1 MADTDPQGS
10 VSMSVN
16 EAAGAFLGLMEPQQ
30 EAEQAAPE
38 APEEQE
44 QVEASEPEELETQE
58 VEAEPEPQRFR
69 VKAAGEEKEVTFDE
83 LVDGYQKG
91 LDYTKKSQSVAE
103 QRKAVEAERIAI
115 EQAKQARDAYSQ
127 RLTLIE
133 EFLSKQNDGE
143 DLNALKEVDPIGYAV
158 KVAER
163 TEREKQLA
171 MVQAERQRMAQQR
184 FAEQQAV
191 LQQHIQQEAKRLA
204 EVIPEYGDEKR
215 GNEVRQTIRSF
226 AKEVGF
232 TDQELSQAYDSR
244 QVQVLWMAAQYAKLQ
259 KQKPEL
265 TKKMQSAPKMLSPGV
280 AANQKNA
287 ADESTKKAHSQLRKS
302 GKVSDAAALFERML

>member
-16 EAAGAFLGLMEPQQ
+16 DAAGAFLGLMEPQQ

>member
-16 EAAGAFLGLMEPQQ
+16 EAAGAFLGLMEPQ
-30 EAEQAAPE
+30 EAEQATPE
-38 APEEQE
+38 TPEPQE

-58 VEAEPEPQRFR
+58 VETEPEPQRFR
-69 VKAAGEEKEVTFDE
+69 VKAAGEEREVTFDE

-103 QRKAVEAERIAI
+103 QRKAVEAERAAI

-127 RLTLIE
+127 RLNLIE
-133 EFLSKQNDGE
+133 EFLSKQNEGE

-171 MVQAERQRMAQQR
+171 MVQAEQQRMAQQR
-184 FAEQQAV
+184 FAEQQAE
-191 LQQHIQQEAKRLA
+191 LQQRLQQEARRVA
-204 EVIPEYGDEKR
+204 EVIPEYGDEKKS
-215 GNEVRQTIRSF
+215 NEVKKQIRDF

-232 TDQELSQAYDSR
+232 TDQELAQAYDSR

-259 KQKPEL
+259 KQKPEV
-265 TKKMQSAPKMLSPGV
+265 TKKVQDAPKMLRPGV

-287 ADESTKKAHSQLRKS
+287 ADENVKKAHSQLRKS

>member
-16 EAAGAFLGLMEPQQ
+16 DAAGAILGLMEPPQ
-30 EAEQAAPE
+30 EAEQATPE
-38 APEEQE
+38 APEPQE
-44 QVEASEPEELETQE
+44 QAEASEPEELETQE
-58 VEAEPEPQRFR
+58 VETEPEPQRFR
-69 VKAAGEEKEVTFDE
+69 VKAAGEEREVTFDE

-127 RLTLIE
+127 RLNLIE
-133 EFLSKQNDGE
+133 QFLSKQNEGE

-163 TEREKQLA
+163 TEREKQLQ
-171 MVQAERQRMAQQR
+171 MVQAEQQRMRQQQ
-184 FAEQQAV
+184 FAEQQAA
-191 LQQHIQQEAKRLA
+191 LQQHIQQEARRLA
-204 EVIPEYGDEKR
+204 EVIPEYAGDK
-215 GNEVRQTIRSF
+215 GNEVRQSIRSF
-226 AKEVGF
+226 AKEIGF

-265 TKKMQSAPKMLSPGV
+265 TKKMQDAPKMLRPGV

-287 ADESTKKAHSQLRKS
+287 ADENVKKAHSQLRKS

>member
-16 EAAGAFLGLMEPQQ
+16 EAAGAFLGLMEPQ
-30 EAEQAAPE
+30 EAEQATPGTPE
-38 APEEQE
+38 PQE

-58 VEAEPEPQRFR
+58 VETEPEPQRFR
-69 VKAAGEEKEVTFDE
+69 VKAAGEEREVTFDE

-127 RLTLIE
+127 RLNLIE
-133 EFLSKQNDGE
+133 EFLSKQNEGE

-171 MVQAERQRMAQQR
+171 MVQAEQQRMAQQR
-184 FAEQQAV
+184 FAEQQAQ
-191 LQQHIQQEAKRLA
+191 LQQRLHHEARRVA
-204 EVIPEYGDEKR
+204 EVIPEYGDEKKS
-215 GNEVRQTIRSF
+215 NEVKRQIRDF

-232 TDQELSQAYDSR
+232 TDQELAHAYDSR

-259 KQKPEL
+259 KQKPEV
-265 TKKMQSAPKMLSPGV
+265 TKKVQDAPKMLRPGV

-287 ADESTKKAHSQLRKS
+287 ADENVKKAHSQLRKS

>member
-16 EAAGAFLGLMEPQQ
+16 EAAGAFLGLMEPQ
-30 EAEQAAPE
+30 EAEQATPE
-38 APEEQE
+38 TPEPEE

-58 VEAEPEPQRFR
+58 VETEPEPQRFR
-69 VKAAGEEKEVTFDE
+69 VKAAGEEREVTFDE

-103 QRKAVEAERIAI
+103 QRKAVEAERAAI

-127 RLTLIE
+127 RLSLIE
-133 EFLSKQNDGE
+133 EFLSKQNEGE
-143 DLNALKEVDPIGYAV
+143 DLNALKEVDPLGYAV
-158 KVAER
+158 KIAER

-171 MVQAERQRMAQQR
+171 MVQAEQQRIAQQR
-184 FAEQQAV
+184 FAEQQAQ
-191 LQQHIQQEAKRLA
+191 LQQRLQQEAKRVA
-204 EVIPEYGDEKR
+204 EVIPEYGDEKKS
-215 GNEVRQTIRSF
+215 NEVKKQIRDF

-232 TDQELSQAYDSR
+232 TDQELAQAYDSR

-259 KQKPEL
+259 KQKPEV
-265 TKKMQSAPKMLSPGV
+265 TKKVQDAPKMLRPGV

-287 ADESTKKAHSQLRKS
+287 ADENVKKAHSQLRKS

>member
-16 EAAGAFLGLMEPQQ
+16 EAAGAFLGLMEPK
-30 EAEQAAPE
+30 EAEQATPE
-38 APEEQE
+38 TPEPQE

-58 VEAEPEPQRFR
+58 VETEPEPQRFR
-69 VKAAGEEKEVTFDE
+69 VKAAGEEREVTFDE

-103 QRKAVEAERIAI
+103 QRKAVEAERAAI

-127 RLTLIE
+127 RLSLIE
-133 EFLSKQNDGE
+133 QFLSKQNEGE

-171 MVQAERQRMAQQR
+171 MVQAEQQRMAQQR

-191 LQQHIQQEAKRLA
+191 LQQHIQQEARRLA
-204 EVIPEYGDEKR
+204 EVIPEYGDEKK

-265 TKKMQSAPKMLSPGV
+265 TKKMQDAPKMLRPGV

-287 ADESTKKAHSQLRKS
+287 ADENVKKAHSQLRKS

>member
-10 VSMSVN
+10 VSMSVSD
-16 EAAGAFLGLMEPQQ
+16 AAGAFLGLMEPTQ

-44 QVEASEPEELETQE
+44 QVEASEPEEVEAQE
-58 VEAEPEPQRFR
+58 VEVEPEPQRFR

-163 TEREKQLA
+163 TEREKQLS
-171 MVQAERQRMAQQR
+171 MVQAEQQRMANQR
-184 FAEQQAV
+184 YAEQQAE
-191 LQQHIQQEAKRLA
+191 LQRRLHEEAKRVA
-204 EVIPEYGDEKR
+204 EVIPEYGDAKKS
-215 GNEVRQTIRSF
+215 NEVKQTIRAF

-232 TDQELSQAYDSR
+232 TDQELAQAYDSR

-259 KQKPEL
+259 KQKPEV
-265 TKKMQSAPKMLSPGV
+265 TKKVQNAPKMLSPGV

-287 ADESTKKAHSQLRKS
+287 ADESTKKAHSQLRKT
-302 GKVSDAAALFERML
+302 GKVSDAAALFERIL

>member
-16 EAAGAFLGLMEPQQ
+16 EAAGAFLGLMEPQ
-30 EAEQAAPE
+30 EAEQATPE
-38 APEEQE
+38 TPEPEE

-58 VEAEPEPQRFR
+58 IETEPEPQRFR
-69 VKAAGEEKEVTFDE
+69 VKAAGEEREVTFDE

-103 QRKAVEAERIAI
+103 QRKAVEAERAAI
-115 EQAKQARDAYSQ
+115 EEAKQARDAYSQ
-127 RLTLIE
+127 RLSLIE
-133 EFLSKQNDGE
+133 QFLSKQNEGE
-143 DLNALKEVDPIGYAV
+143 DLNALKDVDPIGYAV

-171 MVQAERQRMAQQR
+171 MVQAEQQRMAQQR

-204 EVIPEYGDEKR
+204 EVIPEYGDEKK
-215 GNEVRQTIRSF
+215 GNEVKQTIRSF

-265 TKKMQSAPKMLSPGV
+265 TKKMQDAPKMLRPGV

-287 ADESTKKAHSQLRKS
+287 ADENVKKAHSQLRKS

>member
-16 EAAGAFLGLMEPQQ
+16 EAAGAFLGLMEPTQ

-44 QVEASEPEELETQE
+44 QVEASEPEEVEAQE

-103 QRKAVEAERIAI
+103 QRKAVEAERAAI

-163 TEREKQLA
+163 TEREKQLS
-171 MVQAERQRMAQQR
+171 MVQAEQQRMAQQR
-184 FAEQQAV
+184 FAEQQAE
-191 LQQHIQQEAKRLA
+191 LQRRLHEEAKRVA
-204 EVIPEYGDEKR
+204 EVIPEYGDAKKS
-215 GNEVRQTIRSF
+215 NEVKQTIRAF

-232 TDQELSQAYDSR
+232 TDQELAQAYDSR

-259 KQKPEL
+259 KQKPEV
-265 TKKMQSAPKMLSPGV
+265 TKKVQNAPKMLSPGV

>member
-1 MADTDPQGS
+1 MADTDPKGS
-10 VSMSVN
+10 VLMSVHD
-16 EAAGAFLGLMEPQQ
+16 AASAFLGLMEPK

-38 APEEQE
+38 VPEEQE
-44 QVEASEPEELETQE
+44 QLEVAEPEELETQE

-83 LVDGYQKG
+83 LVDGFQKG
-91 LDYTKKSQSVAE
+91 LDYTKKSQSLAE

-127 RLTLIE
+127 RLSLID
-133 EFLSKQNDGE
+133 EFLSKQNNGE
-143 DLNALKEVDPIGYAV
+143 DLNALKDVDPLGYAF

-171 MVQAERQRMAQQR
+171 MLQAERQRIAQQQY
-184 FAEQQAV
+184 AEQQAV
-191 LQQHIQQEAKRLA
+191 LQQRLHEEAKRVA
-204 EVIPEYGDEKR
+204 EVIPEYGDAKKS
-215 GNEVRQTIRSF
+215 NEVKQTIRAF

-232 TDQELSQAYDSR
+232 TDEELAQAYDSR
-244 QVQVLWMAAQYAKLQ
+244 QVHVLWMASQYAKLQ

-280 AANQKNA
+280 AANQRNA
-287 ADESTKKAHSQLRKS
+287 ADESTKKAQLQLRKT

>member
-1 MADTDPQGS
+1 
-10 VSMSVN
+10 
-16 EAAGAFLGLMEPQQ
+16 
-30 EAEQAAPE
+30 
-38 APEEQE
+38 
-44 QVEASEPEELETQE
+44 
-58 VEAEPEPQRFR
+58 

-103 QRKAVEAERIAI
+103 QRKAVEAERAAI

-133 EFLSKQNDGE
+133 EFLSKQNEGE

-171 MVQAERQRMAQQR
+171 MVQAEQQRISQQR
-184 FAEQQAV
+184 FAEQQAE
-191 LQQHIQQEAKRLA
+191 LQRRLHEEAKRVA
-204 EVIPEYGDEKR
+204 EVIPEYGDAKKS
-215 GNEVRQTIRSF
+215 NEVKQTIRAF

-232 TDQELSQAYDSR
+232 TDQELAQAYDSR

-259 KQKPEL
+259 KQKPEV
-265 TKKMQSAPKMLSPGV
+265 TKKVQNAPKMLSPGV

>member
-16 EAAGAFLGLMEPQQ
+16 DAAGAFLGLMEPQQ

-171 MVQAERQRMAQQR
+171 MVQAEQQRMAQQR

-191 LQQHIQQEAKRLA
+191 LQQHIQQEARRLA

>member
-16 EAAGAFLGLMEPQQ
+16 DAAGAFLGLMEPQQ

-191 LQQHIQQEAKRLA
+191 LQQHIQQEAKRMA

>member
-16 EAAGAFLGLMEPQQ
+16 EAAGAFLGLMEPQ
-30 EAEQAAPE
+30 EAEQATPE
-38 APEEQE
+38 APEPQE

-58 VEAEPEPQRFR
+58 VEVEPEPQRFR

-103 QRKAVEAERIAI
+103 QRKAVEAERAAI

-127 RLTLIE
+127 RLNLIE
-133 EFLSKQNDGE
+133 DFLSKQNEGE

-171 MVQAERQRMAQQR
+171 MVQAEQQRMAQQR
-184 FAEQQAV
+184 FAEQQAE
-191 LQQHIQQEAKRLA
+191 LQQRLHQEARRVA
-204 EVIPEYGDEKR
+204 EVIPEYGDEKKS
-215 GNEVRQTIRSF
+215 NEVKKQIRDF

-232 TDQELSQAYDSR
+232 TDQELAQAYDSR

-259 KQKPEL
+259 KQRPEV
-265 TKKMQSAPKMLSPGV
+265 TKKVQDAPKMLRPGV
-280 AANQKNA
+280 AANQKVA
-287 ADESTKKAHSQLRKS
+287 ADENVKKAHSQLRKS

>member
-1 MADTDPQGS
+1 
-10 VSMSVN
+10 MSVN
-16 EAAGAFLGLMEPQQ
+16 EAAGAFLGLMEPTQ

-103 QRKAVEAERIAI
+103 QRKAVEAERAAI

-163 TEREKQLA
+163 TEREKQLS
-171 MVQAERQRMAQQR
+171 MVQAEQQRMAQQR
-184 FAEQQAV
+184 FAEQQAE
-191 LQQHIQQEAKRLA
+191 LQRRL
-204 EVIPEYGDEKR
+204 YGDAKKS
-215 GNEVRQTIRSF
+215 NEVKQTIRAF

-232 TDQELSQAYDSR
+232 TDQELAQAYDSR

-259 KQKPEL
+259 KQKPEV
-265 TKKMQSAPKMLSPGV
+265 TKKVQNAPKMLSPGV

>member
-16 EAAGAFLGLMEPQQ
+16 EAAGAFLGLMEPQ
-30 EAEQAAPE
+30 EAEQATPE
-38 APEEQE
+38 TPEPEE

-58 VEAEPEPQRFR
+58 VETEPEPQRFR
-69 VKAAGEEKEVTFDE
+69 VKAAGEEREVTFDE

-103 QRKAVEAERIAI
+103 QRKAVEAERAAI
-115 EQAKQARDAYSQ
+115 EEAKQARDAYSQ
-127 RLTLIE
+127 RLSLIE
-133 EFLSKQNDGE
+133 QFLSKQNEGE
-143 DLNALKEVDPIGYAV
+143 DLNALKDVDPIGYAV

-171 MVQAERQRMAQQR
+171 MLQAEQQQIRQQR

-191 LQQHIQQEAKRLA
+191 LQQHIQQEARRLA
-204 EVIPEYGDEKR
+204 EVIPEYGDEKK

-265 TKKMQSAPKMLSPGV
+265 TKKMQDAPKMLRPGV

-287 ADESTKKAHSQLRKS
+287 ADENVKKAHSQLKKS

>member
-10 VSMSVN
+10 VSMTVN
-16 EAAGAFLGLMEPQQ
+16 DAAGAFLGMMEPPQ

-38 APEEQE
+38 APEEQG
-44 QVEASEPEELETQE
+44 QVEASEPEEVEAQE
-58 VEAEPEPQRFR
+58 QEAEPEPQRFR
-69 VKAAGEEKEVTFDE
+69 VKAAGEEREVTFDE

-115 EQAKQARDAYSQ
+115 EEAKQARDAYSQ
-127 RLTLIE
+127 RLSLIE
-133 EFLSKQNDGE
+133 QFLSKQNEGE

-171 MVQAERQRMAQQR
+171 MVQAEQQRMAQQR

-191 LQQHIQQEAKRLA
+191 LQQHIQQEARRLA
-204 EVIPEYGDEKR
+204 EVIPEYGDEKK

-265 TKKMQSAPKMLSPGV
+265 TKKMQDAPKMLRPGV

-287 ADESTKKAHSQLRKS
+287 ADENVKKAHSQLRKS

>member
-16 EAAGAFLGLMEPQQ
+16 EAAGAFLGLMEPT
-30 EAEQAAPE
+30 EAEQATPE
-38 APEEQE
+38 TPEPEE

-69 VKAAGEEKEVTFDE
+69 VKAAGEEREVTFDE

-103 QRKAVEAERIAI
+103 QRKAVEAERAAI

-127 RLTLIE
+127 RLNLIE
-133 EFLSKQNDGE
+133 EFLSKQNEGE

-171 MVQAERQRMAQQR
+171 MVQAEQQRIAQQR
-184 FAEQQAV
+184 FAEQQAQ
-191 LQQHIQQEAKRLA
+191 LQQRLQQEARRVA
-204 EVIPEYGDEKR
+204 EVIPEYGDEKKS
-215 GNEVRQTIRSF
+215 NEVKKQIRDF

-232 TDQELSQAYDSR
+232 TDQELAQAYDSR

-259 KQKPEL
+259 KQKPEV
-265 TKKMQSAPKMLSPGV
+265 TKKVQDAPKMLRPGV

-287 ADESTKKAHSQLRKS
+287 ADENVKKAHSQLRKS

>member
-10 VSMSVN
+10 VSMTVN
-16 EAAGAFLGLMEPQQ
+16 DAAGAFLGMMEPQ

-44 QVEASEPEELETQE
+44 QVEASEPEEIEAQE
-58 VEAEPEPQRFR
+58 VEVEPEPQRFR
-69 VKAAGEEKEVTFDE
+69 VKAAGEEREVTFDE

-103 QRKAVEAERIAI
+103 QRKAVEAERVAI

-127 RLTLIE
+127 RLNLIE
-133 EFLSKQNDGE
+133 EFLTKQNEGE

-171 MVQAERQRMAQQR
+171 MVQAEQQRIAQQR
-184 FAEQQAV
+184 FAEQQAQ
-191 LQQHIQQEAKRLA
+191 LQQRIQQEAKRLA
-204 EVIPEYGDEKR
+204 EVIPEYGDEKKS
-215 GNEVRQTIRSF
+215 NEVKQTIRSF
-226 AKEVGF
+226 AKEIGF
-232 TDQELSQAYDSR
+232 TDQELAQAYDSR

-259 KQKPEL
+259 KQKPEI
-265 TKKMQSAPKMLSPGV
+265 TKKVQDAPKMLRPGV

-287 ADESTKKAHSQLRKS
+287 ADENVKKAHSQLRKS

>member
-16 EAAGAFLGLMEPQQ
+16 EAAGAFLGLMEPQ
-30 EAEQAAPE
+30 EAEQATPE
-38 APEEQE
+38 ASEPQE

-58 VEAEPEPQRFR
+58 VEVEPEPQRFR

-127 RLTLIE
+127 RLNLIE
-133 EFLSKQNDGE
+133 DFLSKQNEGE

-171 MVQAERQRMAQQR
+171 MVQAEQQRMAQQR
-184 FAEQQAV
+184 FAEQQAE
-191 LQQHIQQEAKRLA
+191 LQQRLHQEARRVA
-204 EVIPEYGDEKR
+204 EVIPEYGDEKKS
-215 GNEVRQTIRSF
+215 NEVKKQIRDF

-232 TDQELSQAYDSR
+232 TDQELAQAYDSR

-259 KQKPEL
+259 KQRPEV
-265 TKKMQSAPKMLSPGV
+265 TKKVQDAPKMLRPGV
-280 AANQKNA
+280 AANQKVA
-287 ADESTKKAHSQLRKS
+287 ADENVKKAHSQLRKS

>member
-1 MADTDPQGS
+1 
-10 VSMSVN
+10 
-16 EAAGAFLGLMEPQQ
+16 
-30 EAEQAAPE
+30 
-38 APEEQE
+38 
-44 QVEASEPEELETQE
+44 
-58 VEAEPEPQRFR
+58 
-69 VKAAGEEKEVTFDE
+69 
-83 LVDGYQKG
+83 
-91 LDYTKKSQSVAE
+91 
-103 QRKAVEAERIAI
+103 
-115 EQAKQARDAYSQ
+115 
-127 RLTLIE
+127 
-133 EFLSKQNDGE
+133 
-143 DLNALKEVDPIGYAV
+143 
-158 KVAER
+158 
-163 TEREKQLA
+163 
-171 MVQAERQRMAQQR
+171 VQAERQRMAQQR

>member
-16 EAAGAFLGLMEPQQ
+16 EAAGAFLGLMEPQ
-30 EAEQAAPE
+30 EAEQATPE
-38 APEEQE
+38 APEPQE

-58 VEAEPEPQRFR
+58 VEVEPEPQRFR

-103 QRKAVEAERIAI
+103 QRKAVEAERVAI

-127 RLTLIE
+127 RLNLIE
-133 EFLSKQNDGE
+133 DFLSKQNEGE
-143 DLNALKEVDPIGYAV
+143 DLNALKDVDPIGYAV

-171 MVQAERQRMAQQR
+171 MVQAEQQRMAQQR
-184 FAEQQAV
+184 FAEQQAE
-191 LQQHIQQEAKRLA
+191 LQQRLHQEARRVA
-204 EVIPEYGDEKR
+204 EVIPEYGDEKKS
-215 GNEVRQTIRSF
+215 NEVKKQIRDF

-232 TDQELSQAYDSR
+232 TDQELAQAYDSR

-259 KQKPEL
+259 KQRPEV
-265 TKKMQSAPKMLSPGV
+265 TKKVQDAPKMLRPGV
-280 AANQKNA
+280 AANQKVA
-287 ADESTKKAHSQLRKS
+287 ADENVKKAHSQLRKS